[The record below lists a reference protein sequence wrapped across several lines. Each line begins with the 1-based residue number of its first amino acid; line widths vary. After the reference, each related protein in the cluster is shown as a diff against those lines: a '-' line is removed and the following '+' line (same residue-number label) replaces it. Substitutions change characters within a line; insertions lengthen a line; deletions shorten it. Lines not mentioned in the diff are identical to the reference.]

1 MMIKF
6 LKELGRRMDK
16 HSENS
21 NRVRK
26 YKEETNRTEQD
37 SKINNII
44 ERKKISSRLDDTEEQ
59 ISNQKDRV
67 VAITKAKQQKEKN
80 EFLKMRMV

>member
-6 LKELGRRMDK
+6 LKELGRGMDK

-67 VAITKAKQQKEKN
+67 VAITEAKQQKEKN

>member
-1 MMIKF
+1 MIKF
-6 LKELGRRMDK
+6 LKELGRGMDK

-67 VAITKAKQQKEKN
+67 VAITEAKQQKEKN

>member
-1 MMIKF
+1 MIKL

-37 SKINNII
+37 NKINNII
-44 ERKKISSRLDDTEEQ
+44 ERKKISSRLDD
-59 ISNQKDRV
+59 RV
-67 VAITKAKQQKEKN
+67 TDQQSGRQSSGN
-80 EFLKMRMV
+80 H

>member
-1 MMIKF
+1 MMIKL

-37 SKINNII
+37 NKINNII
-44 ERKKISSRLDDTEEQ
+44 ERKKISSRLDD
-59 ISNQKDRV
+59 RV
-67 VAITKAKQQKEKN
+67 TDQQSGRQSSGN
-80 EFLKMRMV
+80 H

>member
-1 MMIKF
+1 MIKL

-37 SKINNII
+37 NKINNII
-44 ERKKISSRLDDTEEQ
+44 ERKKISSRLDDTE
-59 ISNQKDRV
+59 
-67 VAITKAKQQKEKN
+67 
-80 EFLKMRMV
+80 